1 MRLAPGRPDR
11 PLPAPIAHIGKV
23 SPLFLPLIQH
33 ESGVTML
40 AMLDLAGLLIMT
52 TIAQFLHRALF
63 VHLLLQ
69 TAKSALNGLVL
80 TAFDFRHLLCHPL

>member
-1 MRLAPGRPDR
+1 MGCECGKTT
-11 PLPAPIAHIGKV
+11 PAPPKR
-23 SPLFLPLIQH
+23 PFQRD
-33 ESGVTML
+33 SGMTML